1 MSRMEA
7 NLKANDARIMTLCGR
22 LYHKVGKLLQGD
34 IGGKMDYLV
43 EAELTARAATTADE
57 LDDTPEYAKCGR
69 CHAGTL
75 VYGADLGNAEF
86 GRTDTNPFAWISWVY
101 YVDRFLGPK
110 NWAMEHQPMLKS
122 PWNGSTRS

>member
-1 MSRMEA
+1 
-7 NLKANDARIMTLCGR
+7 
-22 LYHKVGKLLQGD
+22 
-34 IGGKMDYLV
+34 MDYLV

-86 GRTDTNPFAWISWVY
+86 GRIDTTPSPGLAGCTTSIGSWDPKPGYGTPANVEVSMERINPFLTY
-101 YVDRFLGPK
+101 
-110 NWAMEHQPMLKS
+110 E
-122 PWNGSTRS
+122 PWNTR